1 MLVSRIKSLLPQPVR
16 KPLGSVWRVFQTLFY
31 YLRGKKIL
39 LDYTRHYH
47 KAQRA
52 FRDSGEVAQPAVSSV
67 RDVGVRVVSFG
78 ATDNIIDLP
87 DDYLG
92 LVDRVSESAKAGFA
106 QSKECSFFPGLAEAL
121 LPERTED
128 IPEIGNG
135 EVIIIQL
142 NNPFDIDG
150 LEDLCRPI
158 MRELERKIYGAY
170 LTVEKVYLY
179 RSPLSSQTPRV
190 SWLWHFDNHPYEVLK
205 VMIYLTDVDDQSA
218 PFEYLR
224 NAEVAEPVAGSP
236 IAPLYGHSRIP
247 RKKLTRYLEK
257 GFVRRKVIGQKGT
270 MILFDNDVIHRGN
283 LASQTCRDVL
293 IFQVRPIAAKLS
305 PYVDPRWT
313 GSFQHAD
320 FNLDPEDVRPSLQK
334 PRGFSRQAPVEPF
347 D

>member
-1 MLVSRIKSLLPQPVR
+1 MLVSRIKPLLPQSVR
-16 KPLGSVWRVFQTLFY
+16 KPLGSVRRTFQVFFY

-52 FRDSGEVAQPAVSSV
+52 FRDAGEVAHPAVSSI

-78 ATDNIIDLP
+78 ARDNVIDLP

-92 LVDRVSESAKAGFA
+92 LVDRVSESARAGFS
-106 QSKECSFFPGLAEAL
+106 QSKECSFFPGLAEGL
-121 LPERTED
+121 IPERTED
-128 IPEIGNG
+128 IPAIRNG

-142 NNPFDIDG
+142 KDPFKIDG

-158 MRELERKIYGAY
+158 TRELERKIYGAY

-179 RSPLSSQTPRV
+179 RSPVSRQTPRV

-205 VMIYLTDVDDQSA
+205 VMIYLTDVGDQSA

-224 NAEVAEPVAGSP
+224 SAELAIPVAGSP
-236 IAPLYGHSRIP
+236 IAPLYGHARIP

-257 GFVRRKVIGQKGT
+257 GFERHKVIGPKGT

-283 LASQTCRDVL
+283 LASHACRDVL
-293 IFQVRPIAAKLS
+293 TFQVRPIAARLS

-320 FNLDPEDVRPSLQK
+320 FNLDPEDVRPSLQE

>member
-1 MLVSRIKSLLPQPVR
+1 MLVSRIKSLLPRPVR
-16 KPLGSVWRVFQTLFY
+16 RPLGSVWRTFQTLFY

-39 LDYTRHYH
+39 FNYTRHYH
-47 KAQRA
+47 LAQRTYKEVC
-52 FRDSGEVAQPAVSSV
+52 GETHPAVNSI
-67 RDVGVRVVSFG
+67 REVGVRVISFG
-78 ATDNIIDLP
+78 GTGNVIDLP
-87 DDYLG
+87 DDYLE
-92 LVDRVSESAKAGFA
+92 LVHRVSEDVKSCLGR
-106 QSKECSFFPGLAEAL
+106 SKECSFFPGLPDGPI
-121 LPERTED
+121 PERTED
-128 IPEIGNG
+128 IPAIRNG
-135 EVIIIQL
+135 EVISIQL
-142 NNPFDIDG
+142 KNPLAIAG

-179 RSPLSSQTPRV
+179 RSPVSSQTPRV

-205 VMIYLTDVDDQSA
+205 VMIYLTDVGDQSA

-224 NAEVAEPVAGSP
+224 SPELAEPVAGSP

-247 RKKLTRYLEK
+247 QKKLTRYLEK
-257 GFVRRKVIGQKGT
+257 GFVRHKVIGPKGT

-283 LASQTCRDVL
+283 LASQTCRDVV
-293 IFQVRPIAAKLS
+293 IFQVRPIAARLS

-334 PRGFSRQAPVEPF
+334 PRGFSLQAPVEPF